1 MVNKMGLK
9 RKTASFVAM
18 TLIATMAVELTPQGT
33 LSLQAATDLTQ
44 EEYDELVGT
53 YSIDDSIPDYQK
65 YMENKSCVYPGTEYI
80 IAASDYVRYEEDGK
94 AAEPQIYKDYENVA
108 GGDDSLLTTEEAL
121 VEYEI
126 TIKESGFYD
135 IMLDYYPVEG
145 KNSEIQRAFFVDGK
159 LPYKELAFI
168 EFSRIWNNDVS
179 TTTTDKNGIVVK
191 EWEKDNQGNEV
202 KPKTLESPEWVQS
215 YLYDSN
221 GYILSPLSV
230 YLEAGDHTI
239 TMLSIK
245 EPMLLHKIVLTNHKE
260 IKDYEAAKATW
271 DEMGAVQATNTV
283 IRIEAENAIKTSSQM
298 LYPRQDQS
306 SPAVYP
312 SSPKVLLNNTIGG
325 NSWKDAGQWVEWEFE
340 VPESGYYNISTY
352 CKQNFVRGID
362 VCRKIYIDGEVPF
375 SELEA
380 YGFHYEQ
387 NWREEII
394 SDENG
399 NAYDI
404 YLEAGKHTLRMEV
417 VLGDMADIISQVQ
430 SCVQQLNAIYRQVIY
445 ITGVSPD
452 KYRDYQIEA
461 SLPELESELVAVRA
475 ELGEAIEA
483 LKITAGRNSDKLT
496 VLQTMTDQLDELI
509 KDQERFT
516 EVISSYKVNVRA
528 CGNWI
533 TQVLGQPL
541 QLDRI
546 MVYASDSKPSI
557 EKDNWFARA
566 GYELQRLYYS
576 FVVDYNQIGNVAEES
591 DETTVLTLWIGTGR
605 DQANV
610 IKALID
616 ENFTKETNISIN
628 VQLVDMNT
636 LLRATLAGEGP
647 DVAIQVA
654 NTNGIAG
661 AVLNTGN
668 DTPVNY
674 GLRNAVLDLS
684 KFDDYEEVIKRFDES
699 AMVPFSFN
707 GATYALPDTQTF
719 PMMFY
724 RKDILAEIGLDV
736 PKTWDEVKVAMTVLS
751 KNQME
756 FGMLPSEQIFAML
769 LFQNGGEYYS
779 ENGDKSMLDSD
790 IAVNTFKTYCEY
802 YTDYKLDKATSVEE
816 RFRTGECP
824 IIISDYTTYNNLQ
837 VSAPDIAGLWD
848 FTVVPGVLQADESIL
863 HTTGSTGLADIIMSD
878 TEHPQECWEFLK
890 WWTSAETQTLYG
902 REMESLMG
910 ASARV
915 ATANLEAMGNLSW
928 PVRDY
933 KEIMSQFEQV
943 QGIPQVPG
951 GYYSWRNL
959 NNAFYSVTTDES
971 STGHDMVATP
981 REELMDKVLYIDA
994 EINYKREEFGLPLA
1008 SKNEDAGN

>member
-1 MVNKMGLK
+1 MGEIVSKKSLAILLATSV
-9 RKTASFVAM
+9 TATLLPWSS
-18 TLIATMAVELTPQGT
+18 LIA
-33 LSLQAATDLTQ
+33 QAATEVTA
-44 EEYDELVGT
+44 EEYEELVST
-53 YSIDDSIPDYQK
+53 YSIREDIPNYQE
-65 YMENKSCVYPGTEYI
+65 YVAQFSAEYPDKEYRV
-80 IAASDYVRYEEDGK
+80 AASDYVRYEEDGVK
-94 AAEPQIYKDYENVA
+94 AQPQLYENYEGA
-108 GGDDSLLTTEEAL
+108 SSTALLATETAL
-121 VEYEI
+121 VEYEVDI
-126 TIKESGFYD
+126 AESGFYD
-135 IMLDYYPVEG
+135 MSLLYYPIEG
-145 KNSEIQRAFFVDGK
+145 KNSEIQRAIFIDGA
-159 LPYKELAFI
+159 LPYSELATV
-168 EFSRIWNNDVS
+168 EFNRIWVNNVTES
-179 TTTTDKNGIVVK
+179 TIDENGIVMK
-191 EWEKDNQGNEV
+191 NWEKDNQGNDV
-202 KPKTLESPEWVQS
+202 KPKSMEQPEWVES
-215 YLYDSN
+215 YLYDSK
-221 GYILSPLSV
+221 GYITTPLSI
-230 YLEAGDHTI
+230 YLESGNHTV
-239 TMLSIK
+239 TLVSQK
-245 EPMLLHKIVLTNHKE
+245 EPMLLQE
-260 IKDYEAAKATW
+260 IIFNNSQEIQPYEKVKAAW
-271 DEMGAVQATNTV
+271 DGQGASQVSGQT
-283 IRIEAENAIKTSSQM
+283 IRLEAENADKTSSQM

-325 NSWKDAGQWVEWEFE
+325 NSWKEAGQWIEWNFE
-340 VPESGYYNISTY
+340 VAESGYYNIATY

-375 SELEA
+375 SELNA
-380 YGFHYEQ
+380 YGFGYEQ

-394 SDENG
+394 ADENG
-399 NAYDI
+399 TPYDF
-404 YLEAGKHTLRMEV
+404 YLEKGTHTIRMEV
-417 VLGDMADIISQVQ
+417 VLGDMAEIISCVQ
-430 SCVQQLNAIYRQVIY
+430 DTVQQLNAIYRQVIY
-445 ITGVSPD
+445 ITGVAPD

-461 SLPELESELVAVRA
+461 SLPELEGQLIEARA
-475 ELGEAIEA
+475 GITEAIEA
-483 LKITAGRNSDKLT
+483 LRVTAGKNSDKLT
-496 VLQTMTDQLDELI
+496 VLVTMQDQLDELI
-509 KDQERFT
+509 EDQERFT

-546 MVYASDSKPSI
+546 MIYSADSKPSV
-557 EKDNWFARA
+557 EKDGWFAQA
-566 GYELQRLYYS
+566 GYEMQRLFYS
-576 FVVDYNQIGNVAEES
+576 FIIDYNQIGNVAEEGEES
-591 DETTVLTLWIGTGR
+591 EVLTLWIGTGR

-616 ENFTKETNISIN
+616 ENFTKETNISVN

-674 GLRNAVLDLS
+674 GLRNAVLDLTQ
-684 KFDDYEEVIKRFDES
+684 FADFEEVTQRFAES
-699 AMVPFSFN
+699 ALIPFSFN

-724 RKDILAEIGLDV
+724 RKDILAEIGLEI
-736 PKTWDEVKVAMTVLS
+736 PRTWDEVKVAMTVLS

-790 IAVNTFKTYCEY
+790 IAVSTFKDYCEY

-848 FTVVPGVLQADESIL
+848 FTVVPGIEQEDGSIL
-863 HTTGSTGLADIIMSD
+863 HTTGCTGLADFIMAD
-878 TEHPQECWEFLK
+878 TEYPQECWEFLK

-915 ATANLEAMGNLSW
+915 ATANLEALGNLSW
-928 PVRDY
+928 PIRDY
-933 KEIMSQFEQV
+933 KEIMTQFEQV

-959 NNAFYSVTTDES
+959 NNAFYSVTEDTAN
-971 STGHDMVATP
+971 TGRTAVATP

-994 EINYKREEFGLPLA
+994 EITYKREEFGLPTY
-1008 SKNEDAGN
+1008 EVGN

>member
-1 MVNKMGLK
+1 MR
-9 RKTASFVAM
+9 RKKITRKIAFLLA
-18 TLIATMAVELTPQGT
+18 ATMAITAFGQQSMTVQASTEMTEEEFQELI
-33 LSLQAATDLTQ
+33 
-44 EEYDELVGT
+44 GT
-53 YSIDDSIPDYQK
+53 YSINDDIPGYQE
-65 YMENKSCVYPGTEYI
+65 YVEQYEAVYPEQEYRI
-80 IAASDYVRYEEDGK
+80 HAEEFVRYEEAGTVV
-94 AAEPQIYKDYENVA
+94 EPELYEDYANVP
-108 GGDDSLLTTEEAL
+108 GGGVSLLTTEEAL

-126 TIKESGFYD
+126 MIEESGFYD
-135 IMLDYYPVEG
+135 MSLIYYPIEG
-145 KNSEIQRAFFVDGK
+145 KNSGIQRAFFVDGK
-159 LPYKELAFI
+159 LPYGELALV
-168 EFSRIWNNDVS
+168 EFNRVWVNNVTNSILDE
-179 TTTTDKNGIVVK
+179 NGIRLK
-191 EWEKDNQGNEV
+191 SWEKDNQGNDV
-202 KPKTLESPEWVQS
+202 KPRAVEQPEWVES

-221 GYILSPLSV
+221 GYITSPLSI
-230 YLEAGDHTI
+230 YLEKGAHTI
-239 TMLSIK
+239 SILGQR
-245 EPMLLHKIVLTNHKE
+245 EPMLLHEIVLSNQEKAGSYAE
-260 IKDYEAAKATW
+260 VRAAWEAEGAKATS
-271 DEMGAVQATNTV
+271 GQL
-283 IRIEAENAIKTSSQM
+283 IRLEAENAEKTSSQM

-325 NSWKDAGQWVEWEFE
+325 NSWKEAGQWVEWEFDVAE
-340 VPESGYYNISTY
+340 AGFYHISTY

-375 SELEA
+375 RELNA
-380 YGFHYEQ
+380 YGFGYEQ
-387 NWREEII
+387 NWREEVL

-399 NAYDI
+399 TPFDF
-404 YLEAGKHTLRMEV
+404 YLEAGHHTIRMEV

-430 SCVQQLNAIYRQVIY
+430 TTVQQLNAIYRQVIY

-461 SLPELESELVAVRA
+461 SLPGLEAQLIEARA
-475 ELGEAIEA
+475 GINTAIEA
-483 LKITAGRNSDKLT
+483 LRLTAGKNSDKLT
-496 VLQTMTDQLDELI
+496 VLITMRDQLDELI
-509 KDQERFT
+509 EDQERFT

-546 MVYASDSKPSI
+546 HIYSADSKPEIS
-557 EKDNWFARA
+557 KDNWFARA
-566 GYELQRLYYS
+566 WYEIQRLFYS
-576 FVVDYNQIGNVAEES
+576 FIIDYNQIGNVAEEGE
-591 DETTVLTLWIGTGR
+591 ETTVLTLWVGTGR

-636 LLRATLAGEGP
+636 LLRATLADEGP
-647 DVAIQVA
+647 DIAIQVA

-674 GLRNAVLDLS
+674 GLRNAVLDLTQ
-684 KFDDYEEVIKRFDES
+684 FEDFEEVAERFAES
-699 AMVPFSFN
+699 ALVPFSFN

-724 RKDILAEIGLDV
+724 RKDILAEIGLEV
-736 PKTWDEVKVAMTVLS
+736 PKTWNEVKVAMTVLS

-779 ENGDKSMLDSD
+779 ENGDRSLLDSD
-790 IAVNTFKTYCEY
+790 IAVNTFKDYCEY

-848 FTVVPGVLQADESIL
+848 FTVVPGIEQEDGSIN
-863 HTTGSTGLADIIMSD
+863 HTTGCTGLADIIMAD
-878 TEHPQECWEFLK
+878 TEYPQQCWEFLK

-915 ATANLEAMGNLSW
+915 ATANLEALGNLSW
-928 PVRDY
+928 PIKDY
-933 KEIMSQFEQV
+933 KEIKAQFEQV

-951 GYYSWRNL
+951 GYYSWRNI
-959 NNAFYSVTTDES
+959 NNAFYSVTEDTAN
-971 STGHDMVATP
+971 TGRTTTATP

-994 EINYKREEFGLPLA
+994 EITYKREEFNLPTA
-1008 SKNEDAGN
+1008 DGK

>member
-790 IAVNTFKTYCEY
+790 IAVNTFKTYCEF

-848 FTVVPGVLQADESIL
+848 FTVVPGVVQEDGSIL

>member
-1 MVNKMGLK
+1 MKIHRKAAFLLAAVTAVCSIPQYGL
-9 RKTASFVAM
+9 TV
-18 TLIATMAVELTPQGT
+18 
-33 LSLQAATDLTQ
+33 QAATDLTD
-44 EEYDELVGT
+44 EEYEDIIGT
-53 YSIDDSIPDYQK
+53 YSINDAIPAYHDYIAQ
-65 YMENKSCVYPGTEYI
+65 YPQNYPTREYRI
-80 IAASDYVRYEEDGK
+80 SAADYVRYEEDGK
-94 AAEPQIYKDYENVA
+94 SMTPQLYENYENVPN
-108 GGDDSLLTTEEAL
+108 GVTSLLTTEESL
-121 VEYEI
+121 VEYEVEI
-126 TIKESGFYD
+126 EESGFYD
-135 IMLDYYPVEG
+135 MSLLYYPIEG
-145 KNSEIQRAFFVDGK
+145 KNSQIQRAFFIDGE
-159 LPYKELAFI
+159 LPYDELALVGFH
-168 EFSRIWNNDVS
+168 RIWVNNVETSHVDE
-179 TTTTDKNGIVVK
+179 NGILVK
-191 EWEKDNQGNEV
+191 DWEKDNQGNEV
-202 KPKTLESPEWVQS
+202 KPRTIEQPEWVES

-221 GYILSPLSV
+221 GYITQPLSI
-230 YLEAGDHTI
+230 YLAKGIHTI
-239 TMLSIK
+239 TMLSQK
-245 EPMLLHKIVLTNHKE
+245 EPMLLAEVILGNVSEVKP
-260 IKDYEAAKATW
+260 YEEVKASWEADGVAKST
-271 DEMGAVQATNTV
+271 GQF
-283 IRIEAENAIKTSSQM
+283 IRIEAENAAKASSQM

-312 SSPKVLLNNTIGG
+312 ASAKVLLNNTIGG
-325 NSWKDAGQWVEWEFE
+325 ESWKEAGQWIEWDFE
-340 VPESGYYNISTY
+340 VPQSGYYNISTY

-375 SELEA
+375 AEMSD
-380 YGFHYEQ
+380 YHFGYEQ
-387 NWREEII
+387 NWREDTF
-394 SDENG
+394 SDADG
-399 NAYDI
+399 NPYDF
-404 YLEAGKHTLRMEV
+404 YLEAGTHTIRMEV

-430 SCVQQLNAIYRQVIY
+430 ETVQQLNAIYRQVIY

-461 SLPELESELVAVRA
+461 SLPNLEGEL
-475 ELGEAIEA
+475 IEA
-483 LKITAGRNSDKLT
+483 RAGIASALEALRETAGKNSDKLT
-496 VLQTMTDQLDELI
+496 VLVTMQDQLDELI

-546 MVYASDSKPSI
+546 MIYSPDSRQSI
-557 EKDNWFARA
+557 DKDGWFARA
-566 GYELQRLYYS
+566 GYELRRLYYS
-576 FVVDYNQIGNVAEES
+576 FVIDYNQIGNVAEENS
-591 DETTVLTLWIGTGR
+591 ENKVLTLWIGTGR

-610 IKALID
+610 IKELID
-616 ENFTKETNISIN
+616 EDFTKETNISIN

-647 DVAIQVA
+647 DIAIQVA

-674 GLRNAVLDLS
+674 GLRNAVLDLTQ
-684 KFDDYEEVIKRFDES
+684 FEDFDEVATRFADS
-699 AMVPFSFN
+699 ALVPFSFN

-724 RKDILAEIGLDV
+724 RKDILAEIGLNV

-769 LFQNGGEYYS
+769 LFQNGGEYYT
-779 ENGDKSMLDSD
+779 ENGDRSMLDSD
-790 IAVNTFKTYCEY
+790 IAVSTFKTYCEY

-837 VSAPDIAGLWD
+837 VSAPDIEGLWD
-848 FTVVPGVLQADESIL
+848 FTVVPGVKQADGTIL
-863 HTTGSTGLADIIMSD
+863 HTTGCTGLADIIMAD
-878 TEHPQECWEFLK
+878 TEYPEECWEFLK
-890 WWTSAETQTLYG
+890 WWTDAQTQTLYG

-915 ATANLEAMGNLSW
+915 ATANLEALGNLSW
-928 PVRDY
+928 PIRDY
-933 KEIMSQFEQV
+933 KEIKAQFEQV

-959 NNAFYSVTTDES
+959 NNAFYSVTEDS
-971 STGHDMVATP
+971 SNTGRTNIATP
-981 REELMDKVLYIDA
+981 REELMDKVLYINA
-994 EINYKREEFGLPLA
+994 EINYKREEFNLPLA
-1008 SKNEDAGN
+1008 DTDGE

>member
-1 MVNKMGLK
+1 MRKKMLK
-9 RKTASFVAM
+9 KTMAILLA
-18 TLIATMAVELTPQGT
+18 ATMAVSIMPQTGFEAK
-33 LSLQAATDLTQ
+33 AATDFTT
-44 EEYDELVGT
+44 EEYQELVGT
-53 YSIDDSIPDYQK
+53 YSIDDSIPIFSDYAES
-65 YMENKSCVYPGTEYI
+65 YPAVYPDKEYR
-80 IAASDYVRYEEDGK
+80 IAADSYVRYEDAGV
-94 AAEPQIYKDYENVA
+94 AASPEVWENYENVP
-108 GGDDSLLTTEEAL
+108 GGGNSILTTEEAL
-121 VEYEI
+121 VEYEVNI
-126 TIKESGFYD
+126 EESGYYD
-135 IMLDYYPVEG
+135 MSMVYYPVEG
-145 KNSEIQRAFFVDGK
+145 KSSSIQRSFFIDGK
-159 LPYKELAFI
+159 LPYGELALV
-168 EFSRIWNNDVS
+168 ELNRVWNNDV
-179 TTTTDKNGIVVK
+179 TEFKTDENGILVK
-191 EWEKDNQGNEV
+191 AWEKDNQGFDV
-202 KPKTLESPEWVQS
+202 KPGTVETPEWVES

-221 GYILSPLSV
+221 GYVTTPLAV
-230 YLEAGDHTI
+230 YLEKGVHTI
-239 TMLSIK
+239 TIMSMR
-245 EPMLLHKIVLTNHKE
+245 EPMLLHE
-260 IKDYEAAKATW
+260 IILNNSEKVADYATVKAAWDASGAKDASGVVA
-271 DEMGAVQATNTV
+271 
-283 IRIEAENAIKTSSQM
+283 RIEAENAIKTSSQM

-312 SSPKVLLNNTIGG
+312 SSPKLLLNNTIGG
-325 NSWKDAGQWVEWEFE
+325 NSWKEAGQWIEWEFE
-340 VPESGYYNISTY
+340 VSQAGYYNIATY

-375 SELEA
+375 AEMNA
-380 YGFHYEQ
+380 YGFGYEQ
-387 NWREEII
+387 NWREEVIA
-394 SDENG
+394 DENG
-399 NAYDI
+399 NPYSF
-404 YLEAGKHTLRMEV
+404 YLDAGKHTIRMEV
-417 VLGDMADIISQVQ
+417 VLGEMADIISTVQ
-430 SCVQQLNAIYRQVIY
+430 ETVQKLNAIYRSVIY
-445 ITGVSPD
+445 ITGVAPD

-461 SLPELESELVAVRA
+461 SLPGLEAQLIDAKNSLE
-475 ELGEAIEA
+475 EAIAA
-483 LKITAGRNSDKLT
+483 LEVTAGTNSDKLT
-496 VLQTMTDQLDELI
+496 VLRTMNDQLDELI
-509 KDQERFT
+509 EDQERFT
-516 EVISSYKVNVRA
+516 EVINSYKINVRA

-546 MVYASDSKPSI
+546 TVYAADSKPKV

-566 GYELQRLYYS
+566 GYEMQRLFYS
-576 FVVDYNQIGNVAEES
+576 FIIDYNQIGNVAEEGEDS
-591 DETTVLTLWIGTGR
+591 KILTLWIGTGR

-616 ENFTKETNISIN
+616 ENFTPNTNININ

-647 DVAIQVA
+647 DIAIQVA

-684 KFDDYEEVIKRFDES
+684 QFDDFEEITGRFAES
-699 AMVPFSFN
+699 ALVPFTFN

-724 RKDILAEIGLDV
+724 RKDILAEIGLEV
-736 PKTWDEVKVAMTVLS
+736 PTTWSEVKVAMTVLS

-756 FGMLPSEQIFAML
+756 FGMLPTEQIFAML

-779 ENGDKSMLDSD
+779 ANGDRSMLDSD
-790 IAVNTFKTYCEY
+790 IAVNTFKDYCEY

-837 VSAPDIAGLWD
+837 VSAPDIEGLWD
-848 FTVVPGVLQADESIL
+848 FTVVPGIKQEDGTINHA
-863 HTTGSTGLADIIMSD
+863 TGSTGLADFIMAS
-878 TEHPQECWEFLK
+878 TEYPDEAWEFLK

-915 ATANLEAMGNLSW
+915 ATANLEALGNLSW
-928 PVRDY
+928 PIRDY
-933 KEIMSQFEQV
+933 REIMAQHEQV

-959 NNAFYSVTTDES
+959 NNAFYTVTTDSS
-971 STGHDMVATP
+971 STGRDYVATP
-981 REELMDKVLYIDA
+981 REELMDKVLYINA
-994 EINYKREEFGLPLA
+994 EIDYKREEFDLPIA
-1008 SKNEDAGN
+1008 AKATGN